1 MGMIR
6 IEKWGSFPK
15 DERTFGPADHGHA
28 DVVAQV
34 IEYLS
39 AVMLPEAIALDHQLQ
54 ADGQNAPKGW
64 SRSDG

>member
-6 IEKWGSFPK
+6 VVKWGSFPEG
-15 DERTFGPADHGHA
+15 ERTFGPADYGHA

-39 AVMLPEAIALDHQLQ
+39 SVVLPEAIALDHQLQ
-54 ADGQNAPKGW
+54 AEGNDAPKGW
-64 SRSDG
+64 KRDV

>member
-6 IEKWGSFPK
+6 VTKWGSFP
-15 DERTFGPADHGHA
+15 DGERTFGPADHGHA

-39 AVMLPEAIALDHQLQ
+39 AVVLPEAITLDHQLQ
-54 ADGQNAPKGW
+54 AEKQDAPKGW
-64 SRSDG
+64 KRMV